1 MSDVSTLILNEVR
14 EQLKRLYSEGIGY
27 INFETSDSIQYV
39 IDKRHFNITVEETD
53 EIEGE

>member
-14 EQLKRLYSEGIGY
+14 EQLKRLSSEGIGY